1 MAKSQQILKLDV
13 SAEQSF
19 IYLKCKQ
26 YDSQSRIYQLIIT
39 DRNIPI
45 LLKGTEYITAG
56 MRKPDNTYA
65 DTVCQWKDNKLY
77 LTMTDNMLSVAGDGI
92 LEIRIYEKNTDEII
106 STMLIHVNI
115 QRSTLPYDKMIS
127 SHEFHVLNNL
137 ILSVLHAAD
146 ISKETEALLEKIK
159 NDIAIY
165 ETEYTELSMEAKEL
179 IAALTTFII
188 QAETKEA
195 ERISNE
201 LQRIANEN
209 NRISAEQRRETTI
222 SHTLQNI
229 ITITNNAMEATNQ
242 ANSASD
248 NANSAILIINQTN
261 TDITNAEAIRIANES
276 QRIDNETIR
285 QTQEANRENSTSDSL
300 SHIYAAIT
308 NTNSATDRANEI
320 AADLEE
326 KRDTGYYK
334 GERGED
340 GNNGVILNLD
350 ANCYAFEIEG
360 DSLYLVYSNETV
372 PPDFSI
378 DTDGYLVIDVI

>member
-1 MAKSQQILKLDV
+1 MAHSQKILRLDI

-39 DRNIPI
+39 DNNIPI
-45 LLKGTEYITAG
+45 PLKGTEYVTAG

-65 DTVCQWKDNKLY
+65 DTICQWEDTQLY
-77 LTMTDNMLSVAGDGI
+77 LTITDNMLSVAGDGI
-92 LEIRIYEKNTDEII
+92 LEIRIYEKNTGEIL

-165 ETEYTELSMEAKEL
+165 ETEYTELSTEAREL
-179 IAALTTFII
+179 IANLTTFIT
-188 QAETKEA
+188 QAETEEA
-195 ERISNE
+195 QRILNE
-201 LQRIANEN
+201 FQRIANEN
-209 NRISAEQRRETTI
+209 ARTEAEQTRETKITNALQTI
-222 SHTLQNI
+222 TN
-229 ITITNNAMEATNQ
+229 ITNNAVEATTL
-242 ANSASD
+242 ANSTASQT
-248 NANSAILIINQTN
+248 SQTN
-261 TDITNAEAIRIANES
+261 TNITNAEAIRIANES
-276 QRIDNETIR
+276 QRIENETIR
-285 QTQEANRENSTSDSL
+285 KAQEANREKSTSDSL
-300 SHIYAAIT
+300 AHIHTAIT
-308 NTNSATDRANEI
+308 NTISAIDRANEI

-326 KRDTGYYK
+326 KRVTGYYK
-334 GERGED
+334 GDKGED
-340 GNNGVILNLD
+340 GNNGVILNVN

-360 DSLYLVYSNETV
+360 DSLYLVYSTGTT

-378 DTDGYLVIDVI
+378 DADGYLVVDVI

>member
-1 MAKSQQILKLDV
+1 MAHSQKILRLDI

-39 DRNIPI
+39 DNNIPI
-45 LLKGTEYITAG
+45 PLQGTEYVTAG

-65 DTVCQWKDNKLY
+65 DTVCQWKDTQLY
-77 LTMTDNMLSVAGDGI
+77 LTITDNMLSVAGDGI
-92 LEIRIYEKNTDEII
+92 LEIRIYEKNTGEIL

-165 ETEYTELSMEAKEL
+165 ETEYTELSTEAREL
-179 IAALTTFII
+179 IANLTTFIT
-188 QAETKEA
+188 QAETEEA
-195 ERISNE
+195 QRILNE
-201 LQRIANEN
+201 FQRIANEN
-209 NRISAEQRRETTI
+209 ARTEAEQTRETKITNALQTI
-222 SHTLQNI
+222 TN
-229 ITITNNAMEATNQ
+229 ITNNAVEATNSAASQ
-242 ANSASD
+242 A
-248 NANSAILIINQTN
+248 NQTN
-261 TDITNAEAIRIANES
+261 TNIINAEAIRIANES
-276 QRIDNETIR
+276 QRIENETIR
-285 QTQEANRENSTSDSL
+285 KAQEANREKSTSDSL
-300 SHIYAAIT
+300 AHIHTAIT
-308 NTNSATDRANEI
+308 NTISAIDRANEI

-334 GERGED
+334 GED
-340 GNNGVILNLD
+340 GNNGVILNVN

-360 DSLYLVYSNETV
+360 DSLYLVYSIGTT

-378 DTDGYLVIDVI
+378 DANGYLVVDVI